1 MTTCPVIIPGRR
13 DKAYLT
19 LKLDNSGDKGQ
30 FLQGELFQ
38 KAHGNYEAAISESG
52 VIRVIDVGLVPFLL
66 QRGNRDFKPALLLDL
81 AGVGGSMGGKGLSK
95 RPQVQ
100 WALVTPSTEYR

>member
-38 KAHGNYEAAISESG
+38 KAHGNYEAAICQLPLIPRIHSPLSG
-52 VIRVIDVGLVPFLL
+52 
-66 QRGNRDFKPALLLDL
+66 
-81 AGVGGSMGGKGLSK
+81 
-95 RPQVQ
+95 
-100 WALVTPSTEYR
+100 STAVRSIPCSTVN